1 CRRRKVAD
9 HPPRLDDPPAA
20 QRRGAAGRRD
30 RARDDPDLDR
40 HRGHR
45 GHPLGP
51 GPGAGQVPGRGSR
64 AGWRLAQRGRQNGPL
79 DPQQGVRGALPKVS
93 AVGERN
99 ELGLTAWDRYRI
111 LTTYRTIAMV
121 GLSSNYYNASSF
133 AAIYLD
139 ANGYDIVPVNPAQ
152 AGKREI
158 MGRRVYASLRE
169 AAADH
174 AIEIVD
180 VFRPSREVVPIAR
193 EAVEIGAKVLWMQLG
208 VINEEAASI

>member
-1 CRRRKVAD
+1 M
-9 HPPRLDDPPAA
+9 
-20 QRRGAAGRRD
+20 
-30 RARDDPDLDR
+30 
-40 HRGHR
+40 
-45 GHPLGP
+45 
-51 GPGAGQVPGRGSR
+51 
-64 AGWRLAQRGRQNGPL
+64 
-79 DPQQGVRGALPKVS
+79 S

-99 ELGLTAWDRYRI
+99 DFGLTAWDRYRI
-111 LTTYRTIAMV
+111 LTQYRTIAMV

-158 MGRRVYASLRE
+158 LGRRVYANLLE

-174 AIEIVD
+174 EIEIVD
-180 VFRPSREVVPIAR
+180 VFRPSGEVPPIAR

-208 VINEEAASI
+208 VISQEAAETARSAGLEVVMDRCCKIEHARFFGGLRTIGLNTGVVTSRLAMRLPEG